1 MNKTNNIEP
10 INKIIKIIILLKP
23 LAKILN
29 DFKKEF
35 HHPYQQMAR

>member
-29 DFKKEF
+29 DFKITRMKNTC
-35 HHPYQQMAR
+35 AR